1 MFTFPKSE
9 RLNSKKVID
18 RLFAGGNGSMACYP
32 LRAVWMIVP
41 CSDDAESST
50 SQSATAIPPVRLLIS
65 VPKRR
70 FHHAVD
76 RNRMKRQVREA
87 YRLQKHILWDALQG
101 TGQRIELAFISITDA
116 PESSVKVSKAVRKA
130 LVRISEKV
138 EK

>member
-32 LRAVWMIVP
+32 LRAVWMVVP
-41 CSDDAESST
+41 CEEEEEGSASD
-50 SQSATAIPPVRLLIS
+50 AIPPVRLLIS

-101 TGQRIELAFISITDA
+101 TGQRMELAFISITDT
-116 PESSVKVSKAVRKA
+116 PESSAKVSKAVRKA

-138 EK
+138 GSQA